1 MTADALDHHDHHHET
16 NVKVVMGFWV
26 FILSDFVLFA
36 VLFAS
41 YAVLHNNTYG
51 GIGIQQIVTLP
62 YVLVESLLILSCS
75 FTYGLSAI
83 CSQGNRKA
91 LVWFWLCITFLLGLA
106 FVCMEYHQLAYLV
119 EHGHSWQQSAFLSIF
134 FRLVGIHGMHVVIA
148 LVWTVILLIQ
158 FLYKPLNEMRTR
170 LSCLGLFWHFL
181 NIIWVFI
188 FTVVYLM
195 GVI

>member
-1 MTADALDHHDHHHET
+1 MTAAVDHHDHQHET
-16 NVKVVMGFWV
+16 NTKVVMGFWV

-62 YVLVESLLILSCS
+62 YVLIESLLLLAGS
-75 FTYGLSAI
+75 FTFGLSAI
-83 CSQGNRKA
+83 ASNCGKKGW
-91 LVWFWLCITFLLGLA
+91 VWFWLLVTCLLGLG

-119 EHGHSWQQSAFLSIF
+119 HEGQSWQQSAFLSAF
-134 FRLVGIHGMHVVIA
+134 FGLVGVHGIHVLVA
-148 LVWTVILLIQ
+148 LVWGLVLLVQ
-158 FLYKPLNEMRTR
+158 FIYKPLNEMRTR
-170 LSCLGLFWHFL
+170 LSCFGLFWHFL

-195 GVI
+195 GVL